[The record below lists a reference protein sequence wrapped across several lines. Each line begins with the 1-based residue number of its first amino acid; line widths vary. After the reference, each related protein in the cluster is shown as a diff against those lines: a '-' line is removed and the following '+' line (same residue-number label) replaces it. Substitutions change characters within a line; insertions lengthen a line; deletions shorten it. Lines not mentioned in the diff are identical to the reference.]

1 LLNGTHSVA
10 VLSTD
15 NVCFIGGDDAAH
27 APAQRRLPDAERRG
41 GHSFYDVRN
50 RLRHASI
57 QTTERVY
64 GYLDWV

>member
-1 LLNGTHSVA
+1 M
-10 VLSTD
+10 
-15 NVCFIGGDDAAH
+15 CFIGGDDAAH
-27 APAQRRLPDAERRG
+27 ALAQRRLPDAERRG
-41 GHSFYDVRN
+41 GHSFYDVWN